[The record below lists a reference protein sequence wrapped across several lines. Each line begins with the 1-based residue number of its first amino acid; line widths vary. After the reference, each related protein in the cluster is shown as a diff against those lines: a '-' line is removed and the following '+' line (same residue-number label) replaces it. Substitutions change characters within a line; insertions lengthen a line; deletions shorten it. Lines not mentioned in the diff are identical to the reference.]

1 MSSELSILALFG
13 LLVIVTV
20 FLQVLLAVPQVGIP
34 YLSSPRDDAKPLTG
48 PAGRAVRAVENSA
61 ITLAMFAP
69 AILLLAV
76 QDKFTAATLLAAQ
89 IFLLARIAFVVLYSR
104 PENRDGTPRQTHR
117 LKRHSRP
124 SATRPDEPF
133 RRADFLHHRGG
144 CCRSWRQNH
153 RLFRHLRVD
162 LSGCAPSLRPGLCLW
177 MDPLAV
183 HHLGSRVPR
192 NAADHRVSASILTSR
207 CTCCAQVVHASHSP
221 FSP

>member
-89 IFLLARIAFVVLYSR
+89 IFLLARIAFVVLYLAGLSYVR
-104 PENRDGTPRQTHR
+104 TAVWIAGILST
-117 LKRHSRP
+117 
-124 SATRPDEPF
+124 A
-133 RRADFLHHRGG
+133 FLYL
-144 CCRSWRQNH
+144 Q
-153 RLFRHLRVD
+153 
-162 LSGCAPSLRPGLCLW
+162 A
-177 MDPLAV
+177 M
-183 HHLGSRVPR
+183 
-192 NAADHRVSASILTSR
+192 
-207 CTCCAQVVHASHSP
+207 
-221 FSP
+221 